1 MTQFKIQNRNRAFI
15 FPGSRNHI
23 TGLNFIADIF
33 FQRRIIAVDRKVAGA
48 VIQNNQV
55 SVASQVIC
63 KNHLAVPH
71 CVYTLV
77 SGNAEYG
84 SLPAIRLTGDG
95 AFLAETRNDFT
106 GYRIH
111 ARTA

>member
-63 KNHLAVPH
+63 KNHLAVPAGGDRVALGVDGRAVDDRLQISEPLLAYMRH
-71 CVYTLV
+71 QEQ
-77 SGNAEYG
+77 AEIV
-84 SLPAIRLTGDG
+84 AQR
-95 AFLAETRNDFT
+95 FLQ
-106 GYRIH
+106 
-111 ARTA
+111 